1 MKSVAK
7 VLIVDDDKD
16 IAEVI
21 SLVLKKEQ
29 IDSSIINDSS
39 KALEVISSKNFD
51 YDLILLDIMMPGL
64 SGTEVCSRVRD
75 IVNIPIIFVSAK
87 SEMVDKIVGYEIGGD
102 DYITK
107 PFDNTELVLKVK
119 SHLRL
124 NKRSNLRNVGNIIKI
139 GEISL
144 NTESFEVKKND
155 KRVDLSTREFELLRY
170 LMENAGIAL
179 SKEQI
184 FENVWGS
191 EYGDI
196 GTVAVNIKSVRDKL
210 EDNDKYI
217 LTIWG
222 YGYKFVRVI
231 DDETNIWSSVIK
243 RKFLILIS
251 IIVLINACS
260 LALWYNVR
268 IKPTFIHNDYIR
280 REIETKEIKKEYE
293 SIEKLELELKR
304 ISKKYETRFSVLDD
318 NQKTVVEVYVKNTDF
333 FLFSDVVKVDDE
345 MFIITA
351 YLHRDFSVASMVL
364 SMIFFQIFVI
374 FVLMTS
380 TFYAT
385 GKTIINPIQRIVND
399 IRAYK
404 FGKKPV
410 RNEVSTELDIIQNE
424 FVNLVDSLEE
434 EKREQNRIIASISH
448 DIKTPLTSIISYSY
462 LLDDDSLSREEIV
475 KYSVKINEKA
485 HHIKNILGTFDEYL
499 TSYDNKK
506 LKLDD
511 ILVKDIVSD
520 LITDYKV
527 E

>member
-1 MKSVAK
+1 MAK

-231 DDETNIWSSVIK
+231 DDETNIW
-243 RKFLILIS
+243 R
-251 IIVLINACS
+251 
-260 LALWYNVR
+260 
-268 IKPTFIHNDYIR
+268 
-280 REIETKEIKKEYE
+280 
-293 SIEKLELELKR
+293 
-304 ISKKYETRFSVLDD
+304 
-318 NQKTVVEVYVKNTDF
+318 
-333 FLFSDVVKVDDE
+333 
-345 MFIITA
+345 
-351 YLHRDFSVASMVL
+351 
-364 SMIFFQIFVI
+364 
-374 FVLMTS
+374 
-380 TFYAT
+380 
-385 GKTIINPIQRIVND
+385 
-399 IRAYK
+399 
-404 FGKKPV
+404 
-410 RNEVSTELDIIQNE
+410 
-424 FVNLVDSLEE
+424 
-434 EKREQNRIIASISH
+434 
-448 DIKTPLTSIISYSY
+448 
-462 LLDDDSLSREEIV
+462 
-475 KYSVKINEKA
+475 
-485 HHIKNILGTFDEYL
+485 
-499 TSYDNKK
+499 
-506 LKLDD
+506 
-511 ILVKDIVSD
+511 
-520 LITDYKV
+520 
-527 E
+527 